1 MVNNKRLLL
10 KTPTILIAWLAGFS
24 LTCFSQAQADT
35 KWKTWVVNSMSQSN
49 IFKNPTNDQTLKEL
63 KTVKEMV
70 AKRDE
75 RIMQQIA
82 YWDAGAPSYRW
93 NQLAYRIVG
102 PELFTKKDGGK
113 FWYSPM
119 AWMNIAIYDATVAAL
134 KAKPA
139 HHRKRPYQVDASIK
153 PAVMVAQD
161 FSYPCEYSATA
172 AAASTVLSYF
182 FPELSDSIMKLAKEA
197 SQSRVYAGVQFPS
210 DVTDGWKLGEQVAKE
225 VIAKSKK
232 QGYDIAWKGNIPND
246 PKLWKGEYP
255 VGALTSGFTP
265 MVLKTGNQFR
275 PPAPPD
281 FATEMEEMKSF
292 KQNFNSTYQAFYWAH
307 ASGLDTWTELASQ
320 KIFEYR
326 LDRDALKAARIYT
339 LLHVALHDAAI
350 AIMDAKYAY
359 WGIRPDQYDKNFK
372 PLLGFTP
379 PFPGYPSGHAT
390 ASSVAATILSHF
402 FTALLN
408 L

>member
-1 MVNNKRLLL
+1 M
-10 KTPTILIAWLAGFS
+10 
-24 LTCFSQAQADT
+24 
-35 KWKTWVVNSMSQSN
+35 
-49 IFKNPTNDQTLKEL
+49 
-63 KTVKEMV
+63 
-70 AKRDE
+70 
-75 RIMQQIA
+75 
-82 YWDAGAPSYRW
+82 
-93 NQLAYRIVG
+93 
-102 PELFTKKDGGK
+102 
-113 FWYSPM
+113 
-119 AWMNIAIYDATVAAL
+119 
-134 KAKPA
+134 
-139 HHRKRPYQVDASIK
+139 
-153 PAVMVAQD
+153 
-161 FSYPCEYSATA
+161 
-172 AAASTVLSYF
+172 
-182 FPELSDSIMKLAKEA
+182 
-197 SQSRVYAGVQFPS
+197 YAGVQFPS

-402 FTALLN
+402 FPADAGSFKMTAKECADSRFFAGIHFPSDNNVGLQMGEQLAKYVIDN
-408 L
+408 WESKLMANQ